1 MYIQKKKIRG
11 IKADTD
17 VAPEA
22 SELLF
27 EAEDVAELI
36 AEVTGE
42 DVVVDTDGGD
52 VVVFEVGEEQ
62 YTVEPEGTEEVLEAS
77 TRFQRGK
84 KPVAASRGQNRQR
97 PAAAPPATRS
107 VRKVGRR

>member
-1 MYIQKKKIRG
+1 MYIQRKKIRSV
-11 IKADTD
+11 KADTD

-27 EAEDVAELI
+27 EAEDVAELL

-42 DVVVDTDGGD
+42 DVVVDAVEGGD
-52 VVVFEVGEEQ
+52 AVIFEVAGEEF
-62 YTVEPEGTEEVLEAS
+62 TVEPEGTEEILEAS

-84 KPVAASRGQNRQR
+84 KPVAASRGQNRR
-97 PAAAPPATRS
+97 PAAPPATRS
-107 VRKVGRR
+107 VKKVGRR